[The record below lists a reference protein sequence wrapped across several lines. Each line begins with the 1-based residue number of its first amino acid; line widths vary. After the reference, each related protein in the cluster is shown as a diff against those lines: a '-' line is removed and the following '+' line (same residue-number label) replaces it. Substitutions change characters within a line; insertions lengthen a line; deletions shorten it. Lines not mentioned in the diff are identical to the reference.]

1 MSRELPDRP
10 NLEYLKNQAKDR
22 LQDLRRSDANAQ
34 LADAQHSV
42 ACEYGFASWPKLKA
56 HVEALMQEVPS
67 TVSPFVGSWIAN
79 IDKSKRH
86 PASPFRSA
94 SLHIAIDR
102 RGIVTLDDVVVDGAG
117 REERQ
122 RNVLHTDGREHPVAH
137 GYVLTAAWRGPRLLE
152 VVGRKGTE
160 DEGTVHYEL
169 SSDDRTLTIYDR
181 SGQVVCVF
189 DRQ

>member
-22 LQDLRRSDANAQ
+22 LKDLRLADANVQ
-34 LADAQHSV
+34 LADAQHRV
-42 ACEYGFASWPKLKA
+42 AREYGFASWPKLKA
-56 HVEALMQEVPS
+56 HVEALLRETPS
-67 TVSPFVGSWIAN
+67 PASPFVGSWIAN
-79 IDKSKRH
+79 IEKSKRH

-94 SLHIAIDR
+94 LLHIAIDR
-102 RGIVTLDDVVVDGAG
+102 RGMVTLDDVVVDETG

-137 GYVLTAAWRGPRLLE
+137 GYVLSAAWRGPRLLE
-152 VVGRKGTE
+152 VVGRKGSE

-169 SSDDRTLTIYDR
+169 SSGDRILTIYDR